1 MSTIDNLNRV
11 YEERATDWQN
21 TGKPLADI
29 AAERELTADET
40 ATWERANGAFDGFS
54 KRIKGLELAIEQ
66 ERQLTAF
73 RANLDDSA
81 VNGNTGISTELRS
94 VLMGEKSAHD
104 YGFTG
109 QDMTRALGVITA
121 GAGGNATPATFLDQL
136 VAPLRNFVS
145 VLDAGAKVITTTS
158 GESLTIPRV
167 SGFGL
172 PTQVNEATQLAGTD
186 PAFDQLTLKAYKFGD
201 YRLLSRE
208 LVEDAA
214 IDIEAL
220 VTGIIAENIG
230 LLLGQRLATGT
241 GTNQTAGLFTAATVG
256 VTGATAVAG
265 VPTFDNVIDLFY
277 SVAAPYRING
287 KFIISD
293 AALSGLRK
301 LKDVN
306 GQYLWSPST
315 QAGQPDLI
323 LGKAVYA
330 DPNVAAPAIGARSMA
345 FGDISKYWVR
355 FVNSVKIERSDQA
368 AFGTDQIAFRG
379 VLRADGLLTDASA
392 VKVYIGAAS

>member
-11 YEERATDWQN
+11 YEERAADWQN

-29 AAERELTADET
+29 AAERELSADET
-40 ATWERANGAFDGFS
+40 ATWERANSAFDAMSG
-54 KRIKGLELAIEQ
+54 RIKGLELAVEQ
-66 ERQLTAF
+66 ERQLNTF

-81 VNGNTGISTELRS
+81 AAGNDAIGTELRS
-94 VLMGEKSAHD
+94 VLLGEKSAHD
-104 YGFTG
+104 FNFSG
-109 QDMTRALGVITA
+109 QEMTRALGTLSA
-121 GAGGNATPATFLDQL
+121 TAGGNTVPATFLDQL

-145 VLDAGAKVITTTS
+145 VIDAGAKVITTTS

-172 PTQVNEATQLAGTD
+172 PTQTSEATQLAGTD
-186 PAFDQLTLKAYKFGD
+186 PSFDQLTLKAYKFGD

-256 VTGATAVAG
+256 VTGATGSAG

-277 SVAAPYRING
+277 SVAAPYRTNG

-293 AALSGLRK
+293 AALSSLRK
-301 LKDVN
+301 LKDST
-306 GQYLWSPST
+306 GGYLWSPST
-315 QAGQPDLI
+315 QSGQPDLI

-330 DPNVAAPAIGARSMA
+330 DPNVAAPALGARSLA

-379 VLRADGLLTDASA
+379 VLRADGLLSDASA
-392 VKVYIGAAS
+392 VKVFVGAAS